1 MLKKTTVKEAVKKV
15 AIKKPLKKVATKA
28 SIVKKTVAK
37 KATTPKTVKKSTAKK
52 STKKPLVYAPDNA
65 SFWVNNGQIL
75 NSLTALRDA
84 LAEMQ
89 KEVYLYHVKKDQN
102 DFAKWVEVV
111 LGDSKLA
118 KDLSKAG
125 TPSTARSVVVRH
137 LKAYNA

>member
-1 MLKKTTVKEAVKKV
+1 MLKQ
-15 AIKKPLKKVATKA
+15 
-28 SIVKKTVAK
+28 SIVKKADKKVNDKKPAK
-37 KATTPKTVKKSTAKK
+37 KATAKTTSVKKAATPKNVKKSTAKK
-52 STKKPLVYAPDNA
+52 SIKKTLVYAPDNA

-89 KEVYLYHVKKDQN
+89 KEVYMYHVKKDQN

-137 LKAYNA
+137 LKAYSV